1 MLSSPFL
8 LRVLRDV
15 WGGKEMGR
23 LPPEALNSLLKMTRG
38 TTCDPFSTALWSSFK
53 TEEQWPPG
61 GGTEEQWPP
70 GGGTCRGFSA
80 IAGRVFLA

>member
-1 MLSSPFL
+1 
-8 LRVLRDV
+8 
-15 WGGKEMGR
+15 MGR

-61 GGTEEQWPP
+61 GGT
-70 GGGTCRGFSA
+70 CRGFSA